1 MCESTMK
8 YFSPSFSYKAFASLI
23 GFPDLLWLIRTAA
36 RAPASARA
44 RAGVSGSGGC
54 GREVEADVVGRVLR
68 VGEHDG
74 PVVLVDHPAV
84 VRRHVLLE
92 LGRVEEAGL
101 LAERLG
107 DLVVDDVH
115 PADGVDADHGRKCP
129 HGHV

>member
-8 YFSPSFSYKAFASLI
+8 YFSPSFSYKANASLAI
-23 GFPDLLWLIRTAA
+23 SRSLWQTRRA
-36 RAPASARA
+36 RAPGWPGRGQAGQFLGAR
-44 RAGVSGSGGC
+44 
-54 GREVEADVVGRVLR
+54 REVEADELGRVLR
-68 VGEHDG
+68 VGEHDR

-107 DLVVDDVH
+107 DLVVDHVH
-115 PADGVDADHGRKCP
+115 PAD
-129 HGHV
+129 